1 MSRANAIVIAVLILV
16 GAAGW
21 QSLRAT
27 AAPPLPVLYNP
38 GGDFELPSTLGRA
51 VSLTD
56 FHGDVVLLNF
66 GYTSCPDVCPT
77 ALARI
82 RDVLHALPDAP
93 LQPVFVTLD
102 PERDTLDLLAPYVGA
117 YDARFVALTGSAAEI
132 SDAASHYHVYSEKR
146 MVDSPL
152 GYSIDHSAQ
161 IYLLDGDGRV
171 RATFGESVTVP
182 AMVTTVRQLLAE
194 TL

>member
-1 MSRANAIVIAVLILV
+1 MSRISVFAVAVVILAA
-16 GAAGW
+16 AAGW

-27 AAPPLPVLYNP
+27 PAAPLPVLYTL
-38 GGDFELPSTLGRA
+38 GGDFALPSTLGRA
-51 VSLTD
+51 VSLAD
-56 FHGDVVLLNF
+56 FHGKVVLLNF

-82 RDVLHALPDAP
+82 RDVLQALPSAA

-102 PERDTLDLLAPYVGA
+102 PTRDSLDRLAPYVA
-117 YDARFVALTGSAAEI
+117 AFDPRFVGVTGSDAQIADTAAR
-132 SDAASHYHVYSEKR
+132 YRVFSEKR
-146 MVDSPL
+146 LTNSAS
-152 GYSIDHSAQ
+152 GYSLDHSGQ

-182 AMVTTVRQLLAE
+182 DMIATVRRLLAE
-194 TL
+194 TN

>member
-1 MSRANAIVIAVLILV
+1 VSRASAIVTAVLILAGV
-16 GAAGW
+16 AGW

-27 AAPPLPVLYNP
+27 AAAPLPVLYNL
-38 GGDFELPSTLGRA
+38 GGDFTLPSTLGRA
-51 VSLTD
+51 VSLAD
-56 FHGDVVLLNF
+56 FHGEVVLLNF

-82 RDVLHALPDAP
+82 RDVLHALPEAP

-102 PERDTLDLLAPYVGA
+102 PERDTLGRLAPYVGA
-117 YDARFVALTGSAAEI
+117 FDARFVAVTGSAAEI
-132 SDAASHYHVYSEKR
+132 SDAAARYHVYSEKR

-152 GYSIDHSAQ
+152 GYSIDHSGQ